1 MNQSDRVRAYVASQ
15 YLLGA
20 RERRER
26 SVRIVVGE
34 VQRALGLHQRTPL
47 VCAALR
53 SQKFLRQAG
62 VVLERVEGPPSGMSP
77 KVAFTYR
84 LVDNSLPGGQHWED
98 LHALRGMARAV
109 FHASGGGEQVLRQL
123 RCPDCAS
130 NSL

>member
-1 MNQSDRVRAYVASQ
+1 MNQSDQVRAYVESQ

-26 SVRIVVGE
+26 TVRIVVGE

-77 KVAFTYR
+77 KVAFTFR
-84 LVDNSLPGGQHWED
+84 LVDSASQGAQSWED
-98 LHALRGMARAV
+98 LRALRGMAREV
-109 FHASGGGEQVLRQL
+109 FHEMGGGEQALRQQ
-123 RCPDCAS
+123 RCQGCALS
-130 NSL
+130 AL